1 MTWFNETWVKDRC
14 VLTRRRVLRCR
25 PHRHPPSQRPR
36 PRRPLHSSEHGS
48 VNVRIMESC
57 FQAYGI
63 MFDQRHA
70 YRNDLAQEW
79 RNLGRAP
86 QNKGLQGLS
95 RAKVEVLPMN
105 MGILNT
111 DLKAAFP

>member
-1 MTWFNETWVKDRC
+1 
-14 VLTRRRVLRCR
+14 
-25 PHRHPPSQRPR
+25 
-36 PRRPLHSSEHGS
+36 
-48 VNVRIMESC
+48 
-57 FQAYGI
+57 